1 MEIITAAMPEQYQAM
16 ILLASW
22 CALRFGEL
30 TELQRHDIDLNDEV
44 IRAQR
49 AVVRVE
55 DGFQV
60 TTPKSDAGIRDVA
73 IPPHLLPALE
83 DHLAKHVGKQRDSLL
98 FPARYGGHLAPAT
111 LYRQSYKV
119 P

>member
-1 MEIITAAMPEQYQAM
+1 LEIITAAMPEQYQAM

-111 LYRQSYKV
+111 LYRQFYKV